1 MSTVLLIEGAITLVI
16 GGAVGYVIRHY
27 VAVSRRGTVEAEI
40 EERILQAKRNARVI
54 GGLILIGGII
64 WLFAAIVLG
73 KLLEKM
79 VPESRILILTNNNP
93 NRRWVQLIVNAYPV
107 DSGSRNFTRLI
118 GFLVTAI
125 PSRV

>member
-54 GGLILIGGII
+54 EDEALTRASALRGDLKKNEDR
-64 WLFAAIVLG
+64 IV
-73 KLLEKM
+73 KQE
-79 VPESRILILTNNNP
+79 
-93 NRRWVQLIVNAYPV
+93 
-107 DSGSRNFTRLI
+107 
-118 GFLVTAI
+118 
-125 PSRV
+125 

>member
-54 GGLILIGGII
+54 EDEALTRASALRDDLKKNEDRIVKQEERLDKREEE
-64 WLFAAIVLG
+64 LHTRDSSMTRKYEMLKQKTKELEAI
-73 KLLEKM
+73 KE
-79 VPESRILILTNNNP
+79 IILTKEKT
-93 NRRWVQLIVNAYPV
+93 L
-107 DSGSRNFTRLI
+107 DT
-118 GFLVTAI
+118 
-125 PSRV
+125 